1 MLLKDIMTCETV
13 VIGPDGTVQKAAA
26 LMDDYDVDM
35 LPVCDGGRLV
45 GILSAHDIVGRAV
58 ATGRDPKTTLARD
71 VMTLEAAYCFEDQDV
86 HEAVQLL
93 EDKKFRHLPVLNR
106 DRRVV
111 GVVSLRDLTIC
122 HVIAG

>member
-1 MLLKDIMTCETV
+1 MLLKDIMTCEPV
-13 VIGPDGTVQKAAA
+13 VIGPNGTLQKAAA

-45 GILSAHDIVGRAV
+45 GILSARDIVGRAV

-71 VMTLEAAYCFEDQDV
+71 VMTLEAAYCFEDQDA
-86 HEAVQLL
+86 HEAVQLMD
-93 EDKKFRHLPVLNR
+93 DKKLRHLPILTR

-111 GVVSLRDLTIC
+111 GVVSLHDLTVC
-122 HVIAG
+122 HVIAR